1 MENKTQNKQREQEL
15 LDRIWNAIPVTQQSF
30 LKLLGL
36 LEIEITTEIPTASV
50 TTGSCSRLRI
60 NPEFVAKNCKTDD
73 KLGMLVM
80 HELFHVLLGHTRLFE
95 RISPAQNFAFDAVI
109 NSHLC
114 LLFPDNP
121 GISLFRKLYPAD
133 DFPFALLR
141 PPDGWRTP
149 AVKWRL
155 HGEALSV
162 HRALY
167 TESSATY
174 RELFDLLSRKLKN
187 GAFGNAKDLEK
198 IMEQLLGSHGQQ
210 GESEEVDP
218 DFIREVRE
226 IVARW
231 PMHERRSGRDQGGEA
246 ESFGIE
252 VRDARRQMVSS
263 IRRALWPLLDR
274 EGGFS
279 GAARM
284 GTGTLETTLPYK
296 SLMDRRAGVSE
307 ACRIEPLFY
316 KALSRIPKIRHFEKA
331 HVYLDV
337 SGSMMDDLPLLY
349 GALLPLRKW
358 LYPKIHAFSTSVRDI
373 EYGQL
378 KKGKVIST
386 YGTEIDCVT
395 AHMLKENLCRALII
409 TDGWVG
415 EIPSAHASE
424 LGKRKVLI
432 NSLITEDGDPE
443 FAAQLNGTVHRLS
456 KY

>member
-155 HGEALSV
+155 QGEALSV
-162 HRALY
+162 HQALY

-231 PMHERRSGRDQGGEA
+231 PMHERRSGRDQGGED

-252 VRDARRQMVSS
+252 VREARRQTVSS

-307 ACRIEPLFY
+307 ACGIEPLFY

>member
-155 HGEALSV
+155 QGEALSV
-162 HRALY
+162 HQALY

-210 GESEEVDP
+210 GGSEEVDP

-284 GTGTLETTLPYK
+284 GTGTLETTLPYR
-296 SLMDRRAGVSE
+296 SLIDRRAGVSE
-307 ACRIEPLFY
+307 ACGIEPLFY

-358 LYPKIHAFSTSVRDI
+358 LYSKIHAFSTSVRDI

-395 AHMLKENLCRALII
+395 AHMLKENLRRALII

-424 LGKRKVLI
+424 LGKRKVLV

>member
-1 MENKTQNKQREQEL
+1 MENNSNNKQKEQQL

-36 LEIEITTEIPTASV
+36 LEIEITTEIPTACV
-50 TTGSCSRLRI
+50 TTGTYSRLRI
-60 NPEFVAKNCKTDD
+60 NPEFVAKNCTTDD

-95 RISPAQNFAFDAVI
+95 CISPAQNFAFDAVI

-121 GISLFRKLYPAD
+121 GISLFRRLYPAD

-155 HGEALSV
+155 SGEELNL
-162 HRALY
+162 HKALY

-187 GAFGNAKDLEK
+187 GAFGNAQELKK
-198 IMEQLLGSHGQQ
+198 IMERLLGNHGPQA
-210 GESEEVDP
+210 ESEEVDP

-246 ESFGIE
+246 EGFGIE
-252 VRDARRQMVSS
+252 VREARRQMVSS
-263 IRRALWPLLDR
+263 IRSALWPLLDR

-284 GTGTLETTLPYK
+284 GSGVLETTLPYR
-296 SLMDRRAGVSE
+296 SVMDRRAGVSE
-307 ACRIEPLFY
+307 ACGTEPLFY
-316 KALSRIPKIRHFEKA
+316 KALSRIPVIRHFEKA

-337 SGSMMDDLPLLY
+337 SGSMLDDLPLLY
-349 GALLPLRKW
+349 GALLPLRQW
-358 LYPKIHAFSTSVRDI
+358 LYPKIHVFSTSVSDI
-373 EYGQL
+373 GYGLL
-378 KKGKVIST
+378 KNGKVIST

-395 AHMLKENLCRALII
+395 QHMLKENLRRALII

-415 EIPSAHASE
+415 VVPSAHANE

-443 FAAQLNGTVHRLS
+443 FAARLNGTVHRLQ